1 MSGAW
6 TICRRE
12 LLAYL
17 ASPLGWLL
25 GTFFLLIQGYSFYLF
40 VGLLSRPDSPHGA
53 VMQLYFGGTL
63 IYWLFLIA
71 VVSLLSMRLIAQ
83 ERRSGTL
90 ETLLTSPLTEGAIV
104 CGKYLAALLFYVAL
118 WLPTG
123 VYVAL
128 LWALAGSG
136 AGIDPGPVA
145 AGYLGTVLVG
155 ASALAVGVLASTLAP
170 SQIVSALAS
179 FASLALLVLLGL
191 FELLTSSGWIK
202 ATLRYVNLFEQMDD
216 FARGIVDSRPLVFHG
231 SLVLFCL
238 LSATIALGRQRVPS
252 VRAGWGGPLRS
263 LVTPAGIG
271 LLIVIVALCNVL
283 SARHY
288 QRSDW
293 TRGRVYSLSS
303 KAKAVLAQLKHP
315 VRITLLMAEPGRS
328 SGSIYPELSEL
339 LARMGRSSRQ
349 VSVERVEPDLA
360 PARAE
365 VLAKQ
370 HNIGRAELRE
380 GVVIIAAGKRVK
392 VVPARALAEYEVS
405 REGRR
410 LSAFRGETVLLTAL
424 LSATRGEAPMV
435 CFSSGHGEAAID
447 SYAAAGYGYL
457 ADEVRRDGYR
467 VQKLSEKALLAP
479 NAKKLVRR
487 CKVIVIGGPSRAFAA
502 VELDGLDRYLR
513 ALGRVFLL
521 VGPTLDRGVTRY
533 GELGLEKLTARWG
546 VALPKTIVLDPV
558 GIPGEQPLMTWAT
571 REGYGAHPV
580 GRALSGKLTVWPL
593 SRQVAPRQVST
604 PGLKVTPLVSTS
616 AKGWAE
622 SDLAS
627 LKGERPLS
635 FDAAL
640 DRRGP
645 VAVAAAVSLLGPR
658 MVVFGSERGLLNRRL
673 GATTV
678 RDFNRDLFL
687 ASLAWLSE
695 DLALVNIGPK
705 TPEHLRL
712 ALDDKQLGRT
722 FLVTVVA
729 LPLIA
734 LFAGVVAWWR
744 RRR

>member
-1 MSGAW
+1 VSGVF

-12 LLAYL
+12 LWSYL

-25 GTFFLLIQGYSFYLF
+25 LTFFLLIQGYSFYLF
-40 VGLLSRPDSPHGA
+40 VGLLSRPDSLHGA

-71 VVSLLSMRLIAQ
+71 VVSLLTMRLIAG
-83 ERRSGTL
+83 ERRGGTL
-90 ETLLTSPLTEGAIV
+90 ETLLTSPLSEGSIIV
-104 CGKYLAALLFYVAL
+104 GKYLAALIFYVGL

-136 AGIDPGPVA
+136 SGLDPGPVV
-145 AGYLGTVLVG
+145 AGYLGTFLVG
-155 ASALAVGVLASTLAP
+155 ASALAVGLLASTLAP
-170 SQIVSALAS
+170 SQIVAALAS
-179 FASLALLVLLGL
+179 FAALALMVLLGL
-191 FELLTSSGWIK
+191 FELLVSSGWTK
-202 ATLRYVNLFEQMDD
+202 AALRYVNLFEQMDD
-216 FARGIVDSRPLVFHG
+216 FARGIVDSRALVFHG
-231 SLVLFCL
+231 SLLLFCL
-238 LSATIALGRQRVPS
+238 IVAALALGRQRAAV
-252 VRAGWGGPLRS
+252 AGRGGRIRS
-263 LVTPAGIG
+263 LATPAGIA
-271 LLIVIVALCNVL
+271 LLVLIAALCNVL
-283 SARHY
+283 AARHY
-288 QRSDW
+288 RRSDW
-293 TRGRVYSLSS
+293 TRGRVYSLSL
-303 KAKAVLAQLKHP
+303 KAKAVLRQLKRP

-328 SGSIYPELSEL
+328 QDSIYPELSEL
-339 LARMGRSSRQ
+339 LGRMGRASGQ
-349 VSVERVEPDLA
+349 ISVERVDPDLT
-360 PARAE
+360 PARTE

-380 GVVIIAAGKRVK
+380 GVVVVAAGRRVK
-392 VVPARALAEYEVS
+392 VVPARALADYEVS

-410 LSAFRGETVLLTAL
+410 LSAFKGEAVLLTAL
-424 LSATRGEAPMV
+424 LSATRGEAPTV
-435 CFSSGHGEAAID
+435 CFTSGHGEAAID
-447 SYAAAGYGYL
+447 TYAAAGYGYL

-467 VQKLSEKALLAP
+467 VRTLSSKQLLAAT
-479 NAKKLVRR
+479 AKKLRR
-487 CKVIVIGGPSRAFAA
+487 ACKVIVIGGPSRAFAA
-502 VELDGLDRYLR
+502 VELDALDRYLR
-513 ALGRVFLL
+513 ALGRVFVLL
-521 VGPTLDRGVTRY
+521 GPTLDRGVTRY
-533 GELGLEKLTARWG
+533 GELGLEKLCARWG
-546 VALPKTIVLDPV
+546 VGLPKTIVLDPV

-571 REGYGAHPV
+571 RDGYGAHPV
-580 GRALSGKLTVWPL
+580 GRALAGKLTVWPL
-593 SRQVAPRQVST
+593 AREVAPRKVT
-604 PGLKVTPLVSTS
+604 VPGLKVTALVSTS

-645 VAVAAAVSLLGPR
+645 VHVAAAVTLLGPR

-687 ASLAWLSE
+687 ASLGWLSE